1 MDETVKG
8 APGRR
13 ERKARETRRRI
24 LDAAERLFVRDGYAS
39 TTIVAIAE
47 DGDVAVQTVYAV
59 FGTKRAILT
68 ELLATRTAG
77 EEEATPLRER
87 ADWKAM
93 ENETDPRRQLAELA
107 ALATQIGG
115 RMADLYEVMAGAAG
129 SDAEIA
135 ETYRTQQQLRYRDQ
149 RRVVRALARKGA
161 LRAGLSE
168 ARATDIM
175 WAIANPR
182 TYHALVRERG
192 WTARAYESWL
202 GELLV
207 GALVDNPPE

>member
-1 MDETVKG
+1 MSS
-8 APGRR
+8 RRRSR

-93 ENETDPRRQLAELA
+93 ENETDPLDGSSPSSPPSRRRLAVA
-107 ALATQIGG
+107 WPTST
-115 RMADLYEVMAGAAG
+115 R
-129 SDAEIA
+129 
-135 ETYRTQQQLRYRDQ
+135 
-149 RRVVRALARKGA
+149 
-161 LRAGLSE
+161 
-168 ARATDIM
+168 
-175 WAIANPR
+175 
-182 TYHALVRERG
+182 
-192 WTARAYESWL
+192 
-202 GELLV
+202 
-207 GALVDNPPE
+207 